1 MQIDWWTLGLQT
13 VNALVLIWLLSR
25 FLFRPIASILAEREA
40 TARRLLDDAA
50 AAKASALSLEERAR
64 AAVDAMAADRAATI
78 HAATTEAKDARD
90 QLLVAARADADRMRS
105 DMRAEIERAERSA
118 RRAEAER
125 ASLLAVDIARRL
137 LGRLPASSRVAGFI
151 DGLADAVAALPE
163 TARAD
168 FAARGEPILTAPRP
182 LTAEED
188 ALCRGRLESALGHPL
203 QFALRVDPTLLAGL
217 ELENAHTSIRNSL
230 RADLEQISATLLKE
244 PENER

>member
-1 MQIDWWTLGLQT
+1 MQIDWWTLGLQI

-40 TARRLLDDAA
+40 AARRLLDDAA

-78 HAATTEAKDARD
+78 LAATTEAKDARD
-90 QLLVAARADADRMRS
+90 QLLIAARADADRMRA

-168 FAARGEPILTAPRP
+168 FAARGERILTAPRP